1 VPSLCEEL
9 LSSIDQPLKVNKDVA
24 SKREYLLCDY
34 NRDGDSYRYV
44 ATQFSP
50 LSIICLLPLAASRL
64 NLPPPTTTTTTLGN
78 SSPWSNK
85 YDPPLEDGAVPSD
98 SLRELELQANAAF
111 DTYREL
117 YFEGGVSSV
126 YLWDL
131 DQGFAGVVLI
141 KKGKPTR
148 EDLRTRGETR
158 V

>member
-1 VPSLCEEL
+1 M
-9 LSSIDQPLKVNKDVA
+9 
-24 SKREYLLCDY
+24 
-34 NRDGDSYRYV
+34 
-44 ATQFSP
+44 
-50 LSIICLLPLAASRL
+50 
-64 NLPPPTTTTTTLGN
+64 
-78 SSPWSNK
+78 
-85 YDPPLEDGAVPSD
+85 PSD